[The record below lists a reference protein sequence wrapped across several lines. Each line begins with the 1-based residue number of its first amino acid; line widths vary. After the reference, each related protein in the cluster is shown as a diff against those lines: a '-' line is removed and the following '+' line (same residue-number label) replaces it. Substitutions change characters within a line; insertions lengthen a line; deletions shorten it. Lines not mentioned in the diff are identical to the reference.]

1 MSYIPTNDGNVPRR
15 DGPRQFLSSL
25 RANVL
30 LVGGAV
36 AVLLAMAGWL
46 YFLGLLGWKFIVWQL
61 S

>member
-15 DGPRQFLSSL
+15 DGPRQFLSPGQRL
-25 RANVL
+25 AGWR
-30 LVGGAV
+30 AV

-46 YFLGLLGWKFIVWQL
+46 YFLGLLGWKFIVWLL